1 MHYMYIRDDD
11 NSKSTGV
18 IVSDLLVSVNYRR
31 QRLAAGGK
39 RNGLNERDESALP
52 LRIGLSAMWRR
63 NVPMITRFCRTSH
76 IYYARVSG

>member
-1 MHYMYIRDDD
+1 MHMYIRDDD

-18 IVSDLLVSVNYRR
+18 IVSDLLVSINYRR

-39 RNGLNERDESALP
+39 RNADVNERDESALP
-52 LRIGLSAMWRR
+52 PRIGLIAMWRR
-63 NVPMITRFCRTSH
+63 NVPMITRFCRTWH